1 MDLQK
6 RLEKVNQNL
15 RGGNHSLL
23 QNQLPSE
30 YMDCK
35 IDFSELIMHIEMYN
49 HNQSTL
55 QPLLSPS

>member
-15 RGGNHSLL
+15 RGGNQSLM

-35 IDFSELIMHIEMYN
+35 QIS
-49 HNQSTL
+49 QS
-55 QPLLSPS
+55 